1 MTLPQKI
8 WPGKFGTR
16 SKLVVTR
23 YRNESDE
30 NNISIKGA
38 VWYKYKREDM
48 PGGAAGYRNVWSSAR
63 NRCVWSR
70 GAVSEWFR
78 RTPYLDRQCGVVQG
92 IIVFGA
98 VARYRN
104 GSDENNILI
113 GSMEWCKEV
122 VFGVVVRYR
131 NRSDGNSVSMAELSL
146 ARSCRVRAVAGYRN
160 RSVGLIKMGMVP
172 SVSIPLRIPF
182 CVLENYSGSY
192 PQVSEWFRRYEQ

>member
-48 PGGAAGYRNVWSSAR
+48 PGGAAGYRNGSDENNMLIGMWSGAR
-63 NRCVWSR
+63 NHCVWSR

-78 RTPYLDRQCGVVQG
+78 RKQYLNRQYGVVQG
-92 IIVFGA
+92 SCVWSRGA
-98 VARYRN
+98 VSESFRREQRVYGRIESSQELSGSGRRWVSESFRWINQNGN
-104 GSDENNILI
+104 GSVGFNPTEDTIL
-113 GSMEWCKEV
+113 
-122 VFGVVVRYR
+122 R
-131 NRSDGNSVSMAELSL
+131 
-146 ARSCRVRAVAGYRN
+146 ARK
-160 RSVGLIKMGMVP
+160 L
-172 SVSIPLRIPF
+172 
-182 CVLENYSGSY
+182 
-192 PQVSEWFRRYEQ
+192 